1 MTELLEIPQTERERI
16 EEIGAAD
23 LVVGIFAPFTAPQ
36 FEAAVASVRDSIG
49 WELMES
55 DRFPPSSHCLFTHC
69 FRLSKTR
76 LLASGGLSRR
86 SGKRRLAWE

>member
-49 WELMES
+49 RLY
-55 DRFPPSSHCLFTHC
+55 THV
-69 FRLSKTR
+69 RALVVHP
-76 LLASGGLSRR
+76 G
-86 SGKRRLAWE
+86 